1 MTAIVDTREL
11 VDAVIEHL
19 TDSYIFPDR
28 AAEAAR
34 LLRTRVEEGGT
45 QAGGLSCTAREDGV
59 AVMLAGTSWQNWR
72 GWMGIEPTQDASAAP
87 RKRF

>member
-19 TDSYIFPDR
+19 TDSYVFPGG

-45 QAGGLSCTAREDGV
+45 QSGGLSCTAREVGA
-59 AVMLAGTSWQNWR
+59 AVMLAGT
-72 GWMGIEPTQDASAAP
+72 T
-87 RKRF
+87 